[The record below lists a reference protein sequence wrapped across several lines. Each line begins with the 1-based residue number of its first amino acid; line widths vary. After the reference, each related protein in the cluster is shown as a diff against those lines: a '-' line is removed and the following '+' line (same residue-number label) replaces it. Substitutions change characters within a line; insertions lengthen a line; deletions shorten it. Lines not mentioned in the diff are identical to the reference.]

1 MFLLADPPP
10 PTEVPSVKA
19 VSHSSLSVEFSDFD
33 SLNGPLEAYAIM
45 ITTEDQSKVFMILSC
60 S

>member
-1 MFLLADPPP
+1 MFLLIDPPP

-19 VSHSSLSVEFSDFD
+19 ISHSSLSVEFSDFA

-45 ITTEDQSKVFMILSC
+45 ITTENQSKVFIILLC